1 LIETNLRL
9 VLDTDVVVAGF
20 RSDRGAS
27 RQILLAA
34 LERQFVILVSVP
46 LMLEYESVLT
56 RPEQMSETGLT
67 AEETDAVLDALSAVI
82 EPVQLRFLWRPKLK
96 DPTDEMVLETAF
108 NGHADCLVTFNTRH
122 LKEAAG
128 ELGVRVATPGEIW
141 REMRGGKSE
150 TK

>member
-1 LIETNLRL
+1 LGTNLRL
-9 VLDTDVVVAGF
+9 VLDTDVIVAGF

-34 LERQFVILVSVP
+34 FERQFVMLVSVP

-56 RPEQMSETGLT
+56 RPEQMRETGLT
-67 AEETDAVLDALSAVI
+67 TEETGGVLDALSVVI

-108 NGHADCLVTFNTRH
+108 NGQADCLVTFNTRH
-122 LKEAAG
+122 LRDAAR
-128 ELGVRVATPGEIW
+128 ELSVRVAPPGEIW

-150 TK
+150 AK

>member
-1 LIETNLRL
+1 MRL
-9 VLDTDVVVAGF
+9 VLDTDVVAAGF

-34 LERQFVILVSVP
+34 LDRRFVTLVSVP

-56 RPEQMSETGLT
+56 RPEQMSQIGLT
-67 AEETDAVLDALSAVI
+67 AEETGEVLDALSAVL
-82 EPVQLRFLWRPKLK
+82 EPVRLWFLWRPKLK

-108 NGHADCLVTFNTRH
+108 NGLADGLVTFNARH
-122 LKEAAG
+122 LKDAAS
-128 ELGVRVATPGEIW
+128 ELGVRVAPPGEIW
-141 REMRGGKSE
+141 REMRGGKRE